1 MIQNECQ
8 ANKAASQAS
17 TLELRRLTALASAPL
32 ARKRR
37 QVEVENAR
45 EILQTGDTTYVSPAE
60 VADEVSAS
68 VDAPEVQHG
77 SLSSSATR
85 RRVAALVPEIPQP
98 SPSSSLQAELSKGE
112 SKAVQE
118 GEAQRRRNQQGTE
131 TSEGADGKQISP
143 EAFAQE
149 PETSKDATPELQ
161 PSSDRSGDS
170 SPRVDTFVQQD
181 ESSSPS
187 HGRHLG
193 AVEGSC
199 VDGARKLP
207 SEIEERPSNVALTAF
222 PTLAE
227 DIASSFIGIS
237 TSLSLPGNAKFE
249 LPPPPSTFEMPSA
262 VFELPNFR
270 LQAPALEI
278 PEMPSITAIFALGNG
293 GNGSDPQPDV
303 NLPSQLP
310 TVSQGHSSLR
320 QEVANSTNPVPANVA
335 DIDVGL
341 ASGTL
346 KGLV

>member
-161 PSSDRSGDS
+161 PSSDRSG
-170 SPRVDTFVQQD
+170 PTTAKE
-181 ESSSPS
+181 ESRGTIQGRGPCGKTATSASRKWGVGSLGKVPGAS
-187 HGRHLG
+187 LVFCYRCGHGLG
-193 AVEGSC
+193 LRG
-199 VDGARKLP
+199 K
-207 SEIEERPSNVALTAF
+207 
-222 PTLAE
+222 
-227 DIASSFIGIS
+227 
-237 TSLSLPGNAKFE
+237 
-249 LPPPPSTFEMPSA
+249 PSTPLAPHRA
-262 VFELPNFR
+262 VRRSRP
-270 LQAPALEI
+270 
-278 PEMPSITAIFALGNG
+278 
-293 GNGSDPQPDV
+293 
-303 NLPSQLP
+303 
-310 TVSQGHSSLR
+310 
-320 QEVANSTNPVPANVA
+320 
-335 DIDVGL
+335 
-341 ASGTL
+341 
-346 KGLV
+346 